1 MTEYKLKYGC
11 NPNQNPAR
19 IHMDGQAL
27 PFQIL
32 NGAAGYINLLDA
44 FNSWQLVRE
53 LKAATGCPAP
63 LPLSMFLPPVRR
75 WRSP

>member
-19 IHMDGQAL
+19 IHMDGKEL
-27 PFQIL
+27 PFTIL

-44 FNSWQLVRE
+44 FQFM
-53 LKAATGCPAP
+53 AAC
-63 LPLSMFLPPVRR
+63 
-75 WRSP
+75 

>member
-27 PFQIL
+27 Q
-32 NGAAGYINLLDA
+32 Y
-44 FNSWQLVRE
+44 S
-53 LKAATGCPAP
+53 
-63 LPLSMFLPPVRR
+63 
-75 WRSP
+75 

>member
-19 IHMDGQAL
+19 IHMDGKEL
-27 PFQIL
+27 PFEIL

-44 FNSWQLVRE
+44 FNSWQLVR
-53 LKAATGCPAP
+53 
-63 LPLSMFLPPVRR
+63 
-75 WRSP
+75 

>member
-32 NGAAGYINLLDA
+32 NGAAGYINLFRRIQFL
-44 FNSWQLVRE
+44 
-53 LKAATGCPAP
+53 AAGAGIKGGHRAAQRR
-63 LPLSMFLPPVRR
+63 FL
-75 WRSP
+75 

>member
-53 LKAATGCPAP
+53 LKAP